1 MLMVI
6 GNRISSL
13 LGERRENISDF
24 SRNAGISYPVA
35 FNLYHGKGSG
45 ITWEIMNK
53 VCNYFKLGPGEI
65 FPWEP
70 DKAKVNSDE

>member
-1 MLMVI
+1 MIMTI
-6 GNRISSL
+6 GNRISTV

-24 SRNAGISYPVA
+24 ARNAGISYPVA

-45 ITWEIMNK
+45 ITWEVMNK
-53 VCNYFKLGPGEI
+53 VCSYFKLGPGEL

-70 DKAKVNSDE
+70 NKVEGKTDD